1 MATAEELLNSISKNQ
16 VSVLSED
23 DGIFV
28 IDGESRTITVPDSER
43 LFGVEGDKDVE
54 RKYFQCPKIVGDNI
68 DLSQHQIYVSYV
80 FTTTEN
86 NTIFPTIGNGLYHC
100 EDVKV
105 SGDNITFSWLLS
117 GNVFANP
124 GFIAFKVMAKKS
136 EGSELKTKWNTA
148 PAIGTVLLTVPDGE
162 EIAEEY
168 PDIINQLLTKM
179 ESVEQIATPE
189 AMQGYVNAYLE
200 ENPVTGGMTEEQEQ
214 QLNKN
219 TEDISSLSE
228 DISGITD
235 TEKSINLFN
244 VETIDVQMRLYS
256 DTGKLQPQ
264 KNSGWISSDFIEID
278 SSRQYLITQQTVE
291 YGRTTINITGRL
303 CFYSSKS
310 ENGFISGLSNASTT
324 FTNSVLR
331 NAIPEN
337 TKYIKISLS
346 LSNSEPASLE
356 LAKKCEIMIFE
367 IPSDSTESII
377 PTPYVAFF
385 EKKVVKTD
393 KTLSKSNIPADAE
406 VVGDKIEKLSDV
418 IYNNK
423 EEVDNKIS
431 NLIVTKTGYNL
442 LNHVEKGKILNP
454 TTGIVTD
461 YAHFST
467 SDFIEITEGKGYVIT
482 QYYDN
487 GINQRKNSAASRVC
501 WYDTN
506 KMYIGGSENVKAE
519 YDTNVPITFPQNA
532 KYIRVCFATTDLET
546 MKYMLLEVYGTVY
559 NTLYLPYLP
568 YGYSENIPTKPKA
581 SFEEYRYLCFSFLNT
596 VNQLNILGSDNL
608 INFAP
613 IKMSTFIASKLFTA
627 SKTKGGEKGV
637 FASSVR
643 DPAVIKYK
651 EWYYIVYTVGSF
663 YYDYNVIGMCRT
675 KDFVDYEELDLIEV
689 HCDFDTIRLW
699 APCWFRDID
708 EKTYITVS
716 ADDNGVFKTVIAE
729 YNFDENTLGA
739 GTVIID
745 DGGIDYHIFRHKGY
759 YYAFGGNNKIR
770 KSNTLLS
777 LWGNNTIIN
786 TALPIGYEAH
796 YPVVLDD
803 GSLRLFRQELE
814 TNFEHAYMTY
824 SDQTFDDIDNG
835 KCGEV
840 LYCRFNGNLQ
850 SEGEPI
856 HMHWTIYDRF
866 CRNGNN
872 NNYIN

>member
-1 MATAEELLNSISKNQ
+1 MSVKQSIKVTNAGLSPILSVAQGTGAIEYEFTVSDFDIPSGSAAVAYNIQPTGNIVSQTCSISGN
-16 VSVLSED
+16 
-23 DGIFV
+23 
-28 IDGESRTITVPDSER
+28 TITVKPPAYYFLRGKNYMQFQVSKSNED
-43 LFGVEGDKDVE
+43 LFSFLIEVWCAPNISQPEVIVAENPSLVSQLISDV
-54 RKYFQCPKIVGDNI
+54 G
-68 DLSQHQIYVSYV
+68 
-80 FTTTEN
+80 
-86 NTIFPTIGNGLYHC
+86 
-100 EDVKV
+100 
-105 SGDNITFSWLLS
+105 LLS
-117 GNVFANP
+117 SQLDNLLSIPSGSLSTSADAALADIKVGWDGTTYDTP
-124 GFIAFKVMAKKS
+124 GDAVR
-136 EGSELKTKWNTA
+136 GQ
-148 PAIGTVLLTVPDGE
+148 IG
-162 EIAEEY
+162 
-168 PDIINQLLTKM
+168 
-179 ESVEQIATPE
+179 
-189 AMQGYVNAYLE
+189 
-200 ENPVTGGMTEEQEQ
+200 
-214 QLNKN
+214 
-219 TEDISSLSE
+219 SLSE
-228 DISGITD
+228 DISDITD